1 MLITVIGYQ
10 YYQINNLR
18 EEVVYEQKK
27 REETSIEM
35 QSAISTLQNHIAST
49 TNENRDLSDLLTILK
64 ARNQDYQ
71 NEIIDKEQKVEV
83 LKKLSETDQELL
95 QKYSKTYFL
104 NENYIPSSLSLI
116 DEAFLF
122 NKNSVVEIHTDVK
135 PFLEN
140 LIRKARDDGM
150 DLSVLSGYR
159 SFEVQKNVKTRHTV
173 IYGSSANRFSADQGY
188 SEHQLGTTVDF
199 TTSKTGST
207 LTGFEKTNSYKWFL
221 DYAHEYGF
229 TISYPE
235 GNQYYIF
242 EPWHWRFVGVSLAT
256 FLHAQNKHFYDLS
269 QRDIDSYLIKI
280 FN

>member
-1 MLITVIGYQ
+1 
-10 YYQINNLR
+10 
-18 EEVVYEQKK
+18 VYEQKK

-122 NKNSVVEIHTDVK
+122 NKNSIVEIHTDVK

-207 LTGFEKTNSYKWFL
+207 LTGFEKTNSYKWLL
-221 DYAHEYGF
+221 DHAHEYGF